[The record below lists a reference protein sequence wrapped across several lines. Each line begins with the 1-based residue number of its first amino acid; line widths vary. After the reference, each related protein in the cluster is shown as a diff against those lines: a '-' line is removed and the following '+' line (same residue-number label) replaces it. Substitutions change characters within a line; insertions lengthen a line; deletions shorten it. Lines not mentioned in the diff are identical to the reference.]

1 MKSTFKSDSAQIMFE
16 LWVKKIHLNPS
27 KIHELPKTRIRAG

>member
-1 MKSTFKSDSAQIMFE
+1 MKSTFAQIRFE
-16 LWVKKIHLNPS
+16 LWVKKIHLNRS